1 MHMPSISSFAIGGA
15 AIAPLA
21 IFLRHLLK
29 QPIKVSSTSDELLD
43 LFEDRCALLEE
54 HVASTSPHD
63 ETFESLTTAAS
74 NDLAPVNASP
84 IRLKHDGSK

>member
-1 MHMPSISSFAIGGA
+1 MQMPSIPTFTVGSA

-21 IFLRHLLK
+21 VFLRYLSKWTLK
-29 QPIKVSSTSDELLD
+29 VASTSEELLE

-54 HVASTSPHD
+54 HVTTTSPND
-63 ETFESLTTAAS
+63 ETSEGLTAAAS

-84 IRLKHDGSK
+84 IRLKHDRSK